1 MKPPSRPTDED
12 MPPFSEAREPSARRP
27 HLWLLLL
34 PFLWQVAAVP
44 WANGVTLRIWSLPF
58 LLVWQMAG
66 VLFAT
71 AVIAIVYRIDHRGD
85 ARTGE

>member
-1 MKPPSRPTDED
+1 M
-12 MPPFSEAREPSARRP
+12 MPPAPPEPGSAETSEQPQEKRSARRP
-27 HLWLLLL
+27 HLWLLVL

-44 WANGVTLRIWSLPF
+44 WANGVTRSIWSLPF

-71 AVIAIVYRIDHRGD
+71 AIIAVVYWIDHRPG
-85 ARTGE
+85 GSQS